1 MSSLRG
7 EVTLSRVPDVE
18 IRPDLGIS
26 QDEAARRLLAEGRNE
41 TPQPAAPT
49 VLRRVYR
56 QLADP
61 LIILLLASA
70 AVTAVARDA
79 PDTAVILLVIVVNTV
94 IGVTQEI
101 RADRAVAALRRL
113 AAPTCRVFRDGAD
126 RLVPTAEVVRG
137 DLVLLSAGDIVPA
150 DATVVEAHR
159 LQLDESALTGE
170 SVAVHREAGQDLSS
184 GTVVTAGR
192 GAATVTR
199 TGPDSALGRIVTLT
213 ETAQIAATP
222 LQRRLARFGRVLGT
236 WIVAL
241 SALVTAI
248 GIIRGRPV
256 LEMAIVGVSLVV
268 AAVPESLPAVVSLAL
283 ALGARRMAGRQ
294 AITRQLSAVET
305 LGSVDTLLSDKTGTL
320 TQGRMAVQ
328 RAVTASGAQY
338 HVSGTGYRP
347 VGEVAGDTGAG
358 EVTSID
364 DAALAELARAAVL
377 CNDARLVAPAA
388 DQPDWTVAGEQ
399 IEGALLAFAARA
411 RVSVDGVRDAW
422 PRIAEEPFDQQTRMM
437 TTEHRAP
444 DGSRYVARKGAPE
457 AVLSGA
463 LGDTDAQ
470 GFDRLRAAATRLAAD
485 GLRPLAVT
493 GGPPGQL
500 RALGVLGIGDPVRD
514 DASMVLRRLGAAGI
528 RTVVVT
534 GDHPQTARHV
544 ATELGIWRDGDRAVD
559 CGAGDWAPTDV
570 MDVRVFARA
579 RPDQKLGIVD
589 ALHSAGS
596 VVAVTGDGVND
607 APALRS
613 ADIGVAMGGGTEVAQ
628 QAARLVLADD
638 SLATV
643 ATAVGEGRRVYD
655 NIRRFLRYALSG
667 GIAELLTMLA
677 GPFVGLAIPLLPAQI
692 LWINLLT
699 HGLPGVAMGAEPG
712 ADDLM
717 RRPPRPAEES
727 VLGAGLGRAAMVTG
741 ALIAACTLAV
751 GITADQMSL
760 PWQTLTFLVLG
771 FAQLGVAMAV
781 RARRGPGRRNP
792 WLGAAVAL
800 SAALMLA
807 AVGVPALRDLLGTE
821 SVSVPQFAVAVAV
834 AAVPGIAVYLSRLR
848 SRSARVGRRRPA

>member
-1 MSSLRG
+1 MGSLRG
-7 EVTLSRVPDVE
+7 EVTVSRVPDVE
-18 IRPDLGIS
+18 VRPDLGLS

-70 AVTAVARDA
+70 AVTALARDV
-79 PDTAVILLVIVVNTV
+79 PDTAVILLVIVVNTI
-94 IGVTQEI
+94 IGVAQEI

-113 AAPTCRVFRDGAD
+113 AAPTCRVLRDGAD

-170 SVAVHREAGQDLSS
+170 SVAVHRAAGQDLSS
-184 GTVVTAGR
+184 GTVVTSGR
-192 GAATVTR
+192 AAATVTR

-241 SALVTAI
+241 SAVVTAI

-283 ALGARRMAGRQ
+283 ALGARRMASRQ

-328 RAVTASGAQY
+328 RVITASGAEY
-338 HVSGTGYRP
+338 HVSGIGYRP
-347 VGEVAGDTGAG
+347 AG
-358 EVTSID
+358 EVIGGTGAD
-364 DAALAELARAAVL
+364 DETLAELARAAVL

-388 DQPDWTVAGEQ
+388 DRPDWTVAGEQ

-411 RVSVDGVRDAW
+411 RVDVDGVRDAW
-422 PRIAEEPFDQQTRMM
+422 PRTGEEPFDQQTRMM

-463 LGDTDAQ
+463 LGDTDADR
-470 GFDRLRAAATRLAAD
+470 FDRLREAATRLAAD
-485 GLRPLAVT
+485 GLRPLGVA
-493 GGPPGQL
+493 GGPVGRL
-500 RALGVLGIGDPVRD
+500 RALGVVGIGDPVRD
-514 DASMVLRRLGAAGI
+514 DASMVLRRLGEAGI

-559 CGAGDWAPTDV
+559 CGAGDWTPTDV
-570 MDVRVFARA
+570 TDVRVFARA

-667 GIAELLTMLA
+667 GVAELLTMLA

-717 RRPPRPAEES
+717 RRSPRPAEES
-727 VLGAGLGRAAMVTG
+727 VLGAGLGRAAILNG
-741 ALIAACTLAV
+741 ALIAAGTLAV
-751 GITADQMSL
+751 GVTASQMSL
-760 PWQTLTFLVLG
+760 PWQTLAFLVLG
-771 FAQLGVAMAV
+771 FAQLGVALAV
-781 RARRGPGRRNP
+781 RAKRGPGRRNP

-807 AVGVPALRDLLGTE
+807 AVSVPALRDLLGTE
-821 SVSVPQFAVAVAV
+821 SVSLPQFAVAFAV
-834 AAVPGIAVYLSRLR
+834 AAIPGIAVYLSRLR